1 MASIWNENVV
11 KRFRSV
17 PPNPRENDFHAPYN
31 KLLCTEFDI
40 TGKYSVAPQAYP
52 QPNTKS
58 TIDFFVEYTIEV
70 NDEPVLLLEIT
81 IPSLLKFISS
91 REEADEQ
98 IRKRLKDIGPLCP
111 LGNLYGVSAFGTK
124 YAIYNYM
131 KDSRRIEPAPIP
143 SDPNLTVDTA
153 PIERWNKDLMEKD
166 GALHLKELFQCVVQM
181 CEAIG

>member
-58 TIDFFVEYTIEV
+58 TIDFFVEYTIE
-70 NDEPVLLLEIT
+70 
-81 IPSLLKFISS
+81 FISS

-111 LGNLYGVSAFGTK
+111 LGNLYGVFAFGTK